1 MSLKNDLAKTKATQK
16 LSRGM
21 NFFGNSAPVFPA
33 IDKIELNSSKSIR
46 KVLRK
51 ISPERCRPWS
61 YHNRN
66 RWWFTENRIQGL
78 VDSIKDHGQ
87 IQPGLVRLI
96 ENDKDYDYEVIFGLR
111 RCYAC
116 KLAGIE
122 YTAEVTKENDA
133 ICSKLMLD
141 ENEYNED
148 ISELEKCF
156 FMADQIGTVFKNATE
171 LAKAF
176 NLSKQ
181 IVGRRLAVARLKNYP
196 NIMAILE
203 PVIAG
208 VSLAKAKELI
218 NYLESDNYTAQEIDK
233 PADPALSGSANNYS
247 LKESILDAKKKA
259 PNIIKKIIQDQKNTI
274 KESKIKNFKT
284 YLTNSKGKPIL
295 QLADMNN
302 GKIIL
307 SINVSEVHKTTKEK
321 NAKKILYNIVND
333 LKKYFNF

>member
-1 MSLKNDLAKTKATQK
+1 MSLKNDLAKTKANQK

-21 NFFGNSAPVFPA
+21 NVFGNSAPVFPA

-66 RWWFTENRIQGL
+66 HWWFTENRIQGL

-87 IQPGLVRLI
+87 TQPGLVRLI
-96 ENDKDYDYEVIFGLR
+96 ENDKDYDYEIIFGLR

-141 ENEYNED
+141 ENEYSED

-156 FMADQIGTVFKNATE
+156 LWQI
-171 LAKAF
+171 
-176 NLSKQ
+176 
-181 IVGRRLAVARLKNYP
+181 R
-196 NIMAILE
+196 
-203 PVIAG
+203 
-208 VSLAKAKELI
+208 
-218 NYLESDNYTAQEIDK
+218 
-233 PADPALSGSANNYS
+233 
-247 LKESILDAKKKA
+247 
-259 PNIIKKIIQDQKNTI
+259 
-274 KESKIKNFKT
+274 
-284 YLTNSKGKPIL
+284 
-295 QLADMNN
+295 
-302 GKIIL
+302 
-307 SINVSEVHKTTKEK
+307 
-321 NAKKILYNIVND
+321 
-333 LKKYFNF
+333 